1 MAVPKVRIT
10 HNGTNGTKT
19 VGQLYLSDV
28 GRRNSFGGGA
38 SIYEYGQDCYL
49 NPGDTKDLVA
59 TSQVLLSVD
68 RGLLNRFSSGVFTGI
83 LTITLI

>member
-1 MAVPKVRIT
+1 MALPKVRIT
-10 HNGTNGTKT
+10 HNGTNGTKN
-19 VGQLYLSDV
+19 VGKLYLGDV
-28 GRRNSFGGGA
+28 GRRNSLGGGA

-49 NPGDTKDLVA
+49 TPGQTKDLVA

-68 RGLLNRFSSGVFTGI
+68 RGMLKAFSSGNFTGI